1 MTTKT
6 NNIANLV
13 SSLATITGANVR
25 DGSKTAERKASQHK
39 RWTATVVDYLE
50 RLEAGHFTNDKGKKV
65 SVSFNY
71 GITLAMRVIELR
83 AKLSPEN
90 KVQAPLPK
98 SYLERYAFSAP
109 GAHETLVSLG
119 QTKKLDPVAVLT
131 AFGAAPL
138 WPIPAEPVATEPVA
152 PEPVA
157 EAPKPTKTRR
167 SRAKKSPAKSPAKSR
182 KSA

>member
-25 DGSKTAERKASQHK
+25 DGSKTADRKAEKQK

-50 RLEAGHFTNDKGKKV
+50 RLETGCYINGKGKKG
-65 SVSFNY
+65 SMSFSRS
-71 GITLAMRVIELR
+71 LAVAMRVVELR
-83 AKLSPEN
+83 AKLAPET
-90 KVQAPLPK
+90 KVQSALPK
-98 SYLERYAFSAP
+98 SYLDRYAFSTP
-109 GAHETLVSLG
+109 GAHEMLVALG
-119 QTKKLDPVAVLT
+119 QAKGLDPVAVLT

-138 WPIPAEPVATEPVA
+138 WPIPAEPPAAEPVA
-152 PEPVA
+152 PEPVS

-167 SRAKKSPAKSPAKSR
+167 SRAKKSPAKSR